1 MLQLSLS
8 RKAMAMGCFS
18 YQCQCIMYKIYLLVP
33 SVVSAECGSADCCR
47 YVCYTVTDASSI
59 IQKLT
64 GSREL
69 KELFNEEELSK
80 LRSHLTVEPTA
91 VTTAPAENGTW

>member
-1 MLQLSLS
+1 
-8 RKAMAMGCFS
+8 MGCFR

-47 YVCYTVTDASSI
+47 YVCYTVMDASSI

-69 KELFNEEELSK
+69 KEIFNEEELSK

>member
-1 MLQLSLS
+1 ML
-8 RKAMAMGCFS
+8 
-18 YQCQCIMYKIYLLVP
+18 
-33 SVVSAECGSADCCR
+33 CCR

-91 VTTAPAENGTW
+91 VTTAPAENGTWGGDDNIRNTEHLKGFRLKCNKCHF

>member
-1 MLQLSLS
+1 MRHVQN
-8 RKAMAMGCFS
+8 KCT
-18 YQCQCIMYKIYLLVP
+18 VP
-33 SVVSAECGSADCCR
+33 SVVSAECESADCCR

-80 LRSHLTVEPTA
+80 LSSHLTIEPTP
-91 VTTAPAENGTW
+91 VTTAPAENGTWGGDAYIRN